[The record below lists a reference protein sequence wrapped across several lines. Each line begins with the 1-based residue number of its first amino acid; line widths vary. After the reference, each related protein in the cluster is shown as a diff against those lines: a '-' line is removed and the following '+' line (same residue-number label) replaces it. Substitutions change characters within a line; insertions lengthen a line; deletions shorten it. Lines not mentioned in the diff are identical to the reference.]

1 MKSHK
6 IIIFLMYA
14 GCIPFIFCSF
24 LLILGLKSIP
34 YLGDTINILQVY
46 TLVIASFMAGNHWGQ
61 YLSRKDDSLIY
72 LPIFSNLIAVFTW
85 ITYIFISVQWFLISF
100 ILVLILLLLIDYKM
114 AQKKFLSKIYFRA
127 RVIVTAI
134 VSIAL
139 SISILNIN

>member
-1 MKSHK
+1 
-6 IIIFLMYA
+6 MYA
-14 GCIPFIFCSF
+14 GCLPFIFCSF
-24 LLILGLKSIP
+24 LLMFGLRIIP
-34 YLGDTINILQVY
+34 YFGDTINILQAY
-46 TLVIASFMAGNHWGQ
+46 TLVITSFMAGNHWGQ
-61 YLSRKDDSLIY
+61 YLSKADDSLIY

-85 ITYIFISVQWFLISF
+85 IAYILIPVHWFLISF

-114 AQKKFLSKIYFRA
+114 VQKKFLSKLYFRA